1 MEKFV
6 KTVNRMDETIL
17 IPCRLMDLKA
27 APAADE
33 KPNGK
38 SKKGSADMLT
48 STDLYDLYNMLNNVK
63 VDLLWGG
70 KAPAEE
76 SSAEETTTQLPA
88 ANNNSAPATSPDNNT
103 LKVTNNKPGLARR
116 PSTASMASTNSAV
129 SLSDCDS
136 DAGNENDSGI
146 ESEEGAEKKDKSR
159 LVSENFRR
167 HLFGL
172 YRTLEQMTEAANYV
186 TDRYQTDVGSV

>member
-1 MEKFV
+1 
-6 KTVNRMDETIL
+6 MDETIL

-27 APAADE
+27 TPAVDE
-33 KPNGK
+33 KLNGK
-38 SKKGSADMLT
+38 TKKNGSDMLT

-76 SSAEETTTQLPA
+76 SAVEGTTQVPA
-88 ANNNSAPATSPDNNT
+88 ANNTPASTTTPDNNT
-103 LKVTNNKPGLARR
+103 LKVTTTTKPGHARR